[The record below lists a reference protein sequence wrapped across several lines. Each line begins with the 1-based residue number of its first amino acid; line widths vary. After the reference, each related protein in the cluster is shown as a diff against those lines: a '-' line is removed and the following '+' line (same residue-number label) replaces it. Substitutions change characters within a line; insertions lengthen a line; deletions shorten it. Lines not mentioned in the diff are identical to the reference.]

1 MVSRVTGNRDIFCL
15 LSKFMTSDTGQ
26 QVITIHELFNISR
39 SKDKQTMKFDH
50 LIKYNL
56 RNIFLRKLELV
67 STFNIFWQPS
77 TWTYNKTNCIKVQ
90 TVDPVICSILA
101 FYKRV
106 RQQLFHQILYVIF
119 YEKCFPFYS
128 VLIDQISLPGVF
140 TS

>member
-15 LSKFMTSDTGQ
+15 LSKFMTDTGQ

-39 SKDKQTMKFDH
+39 SKGKQTMKFDH

-77 TWTYNKTNCIKVQ
+77 TWTYNKTNCIKVH
-90 TVDPVICSILA
+90 TVDPVICSILT

-106 RQQLFHQILYVIF
+106 RQQLFHQILYMIF